1 MFTRKLAIGL
11 ILSTT
16 AFLPA
21 ISRASG
27 PPAHVD
33 RSMAAQ
39 APCVLKQYN
48 LSSVTP
54 YRVQENIGGHIFH
67 QRVAGA
73 ELFVQAEPGLT
84 AEWLQLNLNRE
95 VTAMQ
100 GSRTMKDCVFGV
112 GKMQVQVESAGP
124 GFRVRLSAPTAEA
137 GQEVLRRAQL
147 LVS

>member
-1 MFTRKLAIGL
+1 MFTRKLAIGI
-11 ILSTT
+11 ILSAA

-21 ISRASG
+21 ISQAAG
-27 PPAHVD
+27 PSPQTA
-33 RSMAAQ
+33 RSVAEQ
-39 APCVLKQYN
+39 APCVLKQYK

-73 ELFVQAEPGLT
+73 ELYVQAEPGLT

-100 GSRTMKDCVFGV
+100 GPSAMKDCVFGV
-112 GKMQVQVESAGP
+112 DKMQVQVDSAGA
-124 GFRVRLSAPTAEA
+124 GFRVRLSAPSTE
-137 GQEVLRRAQL
+137 GGREVLRRAQL

>member
-1 MFTRKLAIGL
+1 MFTRKIALGL

-21 ISRASG
+21 ISQAAG
-27 PPAHVD
+27 PLPQAD

-39 APCVLKQYN
+39 APCVLKQYK

-54 YRVQENIGGHIFH
+54 YRVQENISGHIFH

-73 ELFVQAEPGLT
+73 DLYVQAEPGLT
-84 AEWLQLNLNRE
+84 AEWLQLNLGRE
-95 VTAMQ
+95 VAAMQ
-100 GSRTMKDCVFGV
+100 GPSTMKDCVFGV
-112 GKMQVQVESAGP
+112 DKMQVQVESAGP

>member
-1 MFTRKLAIGL
+1 MFTRKLALGMF
-11 ILSTT
+11 LSAA

-21 ISRASG
+21 ISQAAG
-27 PPAHVD
+27 PPPQADPSV
-33 RSMAAQ
+33 AAQ
-39 APCVLKQYN
+39 APCVLKQYKV
-48 LSSVTP
+48 SSVTP
-54 YRVQENIGGHIFH
+54 YRVQDNIGGHIFH

-100 GSRTMKDCVFGV
+100 GPSTMKDCVFGV
-112 GKMQVQVESAGP
+112 DKMQVQVDSAGP
-124 GFRVRLSAPTAEA
+124 GFRVRLSAPSTE
-137 GQEVLRRAQL
+137 GGREVLRRAQL